1 MVTEAGRNVA
11 VLRHVHPERRKH
23 EKERGKKK
31 ECAVGGDE
39 ANAHA
44 DPAH

>member
-1 MVTEAGRNVA
+1 MLPFSGMCI
-11 VLRHVHPERRKH
+11 LREGNTRK
-23 EKERGKKK
+23 RGEKKK